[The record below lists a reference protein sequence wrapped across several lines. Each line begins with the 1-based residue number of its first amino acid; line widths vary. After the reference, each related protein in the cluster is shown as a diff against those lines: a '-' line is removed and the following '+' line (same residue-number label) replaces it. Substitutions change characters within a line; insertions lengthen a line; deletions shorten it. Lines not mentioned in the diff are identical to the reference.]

1 MHIIKYKKDIQD
13 IVKHFCYYCQRFFFL
28 IPNFF
33 ASKSYIKKL
42 LNAIQDIQRNDRIF
56 ICKSFRK
63 KIDLQKLL
71 DLTL

>member
-13 IVKHFCYYCQRFFFL
+13 IVKHVCYCCQRLFSKFQ
-28 IPNFF
+28 IVF

-42 LNAIQDIQRNDRIF
+42 LDAIQDIKTNDHIL
-56 ICKSFRK
+56 ICKSCQK
-63 KIDLQKLL
+63 NIDLQKPL